1 MENYSEAKDAYT
13 YIIDHVKYKYSNAH
27 FYRGI
32 CEYYLGDKDSALK
45 DFVEYKSMLEVFF
58 AEEEEREYKYKTY
71 SQEDLDRANAW
82 INAAM
87 AL

>member
-1 MENYSEAKDAYT
+1 MRIFTEE
-13 YIIDHVKYKYSNAH
+13 
-27 FYRGI
+27 
-32 CEYYLGDKDSALK
+32 
-45 DFVEYKSMLEVFF
+45 FVEYKSMLEVFF